1 MIIIYILLTPFFIAH
16 TLLYLVGFEQK
27 TLMGLLF
34 RFGAFFIILVV
45 FALVLFI
52 ESLRVESPSSKI
64 LIITAM
70 GVGGSILLSM
80 MPESVLWDI
89 EIGPYLSDFFRV
101 VVGFELLILSII
113 LIYQLLDFIPY
124 IPDSIGKNAFLFYFA
139 TLIPILAPIV
149 LIAFKI
155 SLIIWGIEIFGVALG
170 VFIMALAIFID
181 DRVLRILPFNVYRLS
196 VMNMNI
202 GMSIFDIKFNT
213 KQEGPVEESLIPHL
227 MTANI
232 QFVQS
237 IFRSTEIIRLIET
250 DNYLFIFESQ
260 KDIVTFIIAD
270 RCSLLLKSALQEFVK
285 DFISE
290 FDDHLDSSVISH
302 YTKADYIIQKHFSF
316 LPEYVI
322 LSITS

>member
-1 MIIIYILLTPFFIAH
+1 M
-16 TLLYLVGFEQK
+16 EQK
-27 TLMGLLF
+27 TLMELLF
-34 RFGAFFIILVV
+34 RLGSFLIILVI
-45 FALVLFI
+45 FALILFI
-52 ESLRVESPSSKI
+52 ESLRVEKPSSII
-64 LIITAM
+64 LIMTAM
-70 GVGGSILLSM
+70 GVGGGLLLSF
-80 MPESVLWDI
+80 MPESVLWDL
-89 EIGPYLSDFFRV
+89 EIGPYISDIFRL
-101 VVGFELLILSII
+101 VVGIDLLLLSII
-113 LIYQLLDFIPY
+113 IIYQISDFIPY
-124 IPDSIGKNAFLFYFA
+124 IPESIGKNALLFYFA
-139 TLIPILAPIV
+139 TIIPILAPIF

-155 SLIIWGIEIFGVALG
+155 SLIIWGIEILAVAFGL
-170 VFIMALAIFID
+170 FIMALAIFID

-202 GMSIFDIKFNT
+202 GLSIFDIKFNT

-237 IFRSTEIIRLIET
+237 IFRNTEIIRLIET

-270 RCSLLLKSALQEFVK
+270 RCSLLLKSALHEFVK

-290 FDDHLDSSVISH
+290 FGDHLDSSVISQ
-302 YTKADYIIQKHFSF
+302 YSKADRIIEKHFSF
-316 LPEYVI
+316 LPAHKI